1 MKAFCLCCMLCI
13 SRPLIPKTSG
23 RSSTYHADG
32 KFFPLPTQSIRS
44 DFVERHCH
52 SDWSTKNP
60 VSDKQK
66 EGILSY
72 STGKVRDHSFVQWH
86 CHSCSWNLFVWWQ
99 QLSLSLLL
107 TLPSTMRQIQQDFE
121 GLSPVHQWQQLTGK
135 KMIHGKNSMH
145 ASAERNKRVLLSIFI
160 CLTHPL
166 SFAPRSVREG

>member
-72 STGKVRDHSFVQWH
+72 STGKVRDHSFVQWQ
-86 CHSCSWNLFVWWQ
+86 CHSCSWNLLVWWQ
-99 QLSLSLLL
+99 QLSLSLSLSL
-107 TLPSTMRQIQQDFE
+107 SLCFDNETDST
-121 GLSPVHQWQQLTGK
+121 GLWRTFSCSSMAAVNWQKDDSWKEQHACICGK
-135 KMIHGKNSMH
+135 KQESVALHLYLFDTS
-145 ASAERNKRVLLSIFI
+145 SLLCSKI
-160 CLTHPL
+160 
-166 SFAPRSVREG
+166 S